1 MLELSNFKKAHKTD
15 FSSGRQTWE
24 NLKSGLPDHS
34 EAQESLKLFCGQF
47 ALYTESF
54 VDDK

>member
-34 EAQESLKLFCGQF
+34 EAQKSLKLFCGQF
-47 ALYTESF
+47 ALYDRKF
-54 VDDK
+54 C

>member
-24 NLKSGLPDHS
+24 NLKFGLPDHS
-34 EAQESLKLFCGQF
+34 EAQKKFEIILWTIC
-47 ALYTESF
+47 F
-54 VDDK
+54 V